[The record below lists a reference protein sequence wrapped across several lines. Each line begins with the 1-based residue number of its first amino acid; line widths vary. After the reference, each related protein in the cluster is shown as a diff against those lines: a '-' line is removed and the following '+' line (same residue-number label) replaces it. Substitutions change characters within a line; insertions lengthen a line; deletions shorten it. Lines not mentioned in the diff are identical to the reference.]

1 MFSCILR
8 KELIILVHI
17 APLLVS
23 GFNFR
28 YCTFPIDH
36 SKNGTNGEQQ
46 SATRGK
52 LLMFNS
58 FLLRNLRFHFFQF
71 V

>member
-52 LLMFNS
+52 LLIFN
-58 FLLRNLRFHFFQF
+58 
-71 V
+71 

>member
-1 MFSCILR
+1 MFSCILQ

-36 SKNGTNGEQQ
+36 SKNGTNGEKQ

-58 FLLRNLRFHFFQF
+58 FLLRNVRFHFFQF

>member
-1 MFSCILR
+1 MFSCIPR

-17 APLLVS
+17 APLFVS

-28 YCTFPIDH
+28 YCVFSIDH

-46 SATRGK
+46 SATGGK
-52 LLMFNS
+52 LLIFN
-58 FLLRNLRFHFFQF
+58 
-71 V
+71 